1 MLTDIIYE
9 PIISYIFVFTMKF
22 LFTIISLTVF
32 FSNCAQQ
39 NLIDVY
45 CSEDSCTHTVID
57 PEMLMIER
65 WDTLAQS
72 KFWKT
77 VMNLSSD
84 TCIVNIADTR
94 KILGYVD
101 KRKWFDQDEEA
112 KKSFKDS
119 VIDYN
124 CLDSNTRIYI
134 TTGKKDFYLIEEVIP
149 SISKAITVF
158 QDNNVD
164 PWYAQSILLIESPAQ
179 LNYSNAGA
187 YGPFQL
193 MKNVA
198 RKMGLIVNSKLDE
211 RKNFHKSAY
220 AASELLKTICIPN
233 AYRILCEIGDIEPS
247 GNELWFKFLVLHIY
261 HAGAKNVESL
271 LAQQEKPLQGMEL
284 IKWMWTN
291 EYGNFKN
298 ASQNYSQL
306 AIAAMLTLQDIVLAD
321 CDYIFQCNSDY
332 SPNY

>member
-1 MLTDIIYE
+1 
-9 PIISYIFVFTMKF
+9 MKY
-22 LFTIISLTVF
+22 LIVIISLIST
-32 FSNCAQQ
+32 FSFTAQQ
-39 NLIDVY
+39 QLIDIY
-45 CSEDSCTHTVID
+45 CSDDSCTHTVID
-57 PEMLMIER
+57 PEMLVVER
-65 WDTLAQS
+65 WDILAQS

-77 VMNLSSD
+77 VMNLSGD

-94 KILGYVD
+94 EILGYVEKD
-101 KRKWFDQDEEA
+101 KWFDQDEEE
-112 KKSFKDS
+112 KKSYKDS

-124 CLDSNTRIYI
+124 CLDSNTKIYI
-134 TTGKKDFYLIEEVIP
+134 TSGKKEFYLIEEVIP

-198 RKMGLIVNSKLDE
+198 RTMGLIVNSKLDE
-211 RKNFHKSAY
+211 RKDFDKSAY
-220 AASELLKTICIPN
+220 AASQLLKTICIPQ
-233 AYRILCEIGDIEPS
+233 AYRILCEVGDIEPK

-261 HAGAKNVESL
+261 HAGARNVESL
-271 LAQQEKPLQGMEL
+271 LSQQEEPLQGMDL

-298 ASQNYSQL
+298 ASQNYSQV
-306 AIAAMLTLQDIVLAD
+306 AIAAMLTLQDIVLED
-321 CDYIFQCNSDY
+321 CDYIFQCNDNY
-332 SPNY
+332 STNY

>member
-1 MLTDIIYE
+1 
-9 PIISYIFVFTMKF
+9 MKY
-22 LFTIISLTVF
+22 LIVIISLIST
-32 FSNCAQQ
+32 FSFTAQQ
-39 NLIDVY
+39 QLIDIY
-45 CSEDSCTHTVID
+45 CSDDSCTHTVID
-57 PEMLMIER
+57 PEMLVVER
-65 WDTLAQS
+65 WDILAQS

-77 VMNLSSD
+77 VMNLSGD

-94 KILGYVD
+94 EILGYVEKD
-101 KRKWFDQDEEA
+101 KWFDQDEEE
-112 KKSFKDS
+112 KKSYKDS

-124 CLDSNTRIYI
+124 CLDSNTKIYI
-134 TTGKKDFYLIEEVIP
+134 TSGKKEFYLIEEVIP

-198 RKMGLIVNSKLDE
+198 RTMGLTVNSKLDE
-211 RKNFHKSAY
+211 RKDFDKSAY
-220 AASELLKTICIPN
+220 AASQLLKTICIPQ
-233 AYRILCEIGDIEPS
+233 AYRILCEVGDIEPK

-261 HAGAKNVESL
+261 HAGARNVESL
-271 LAQQEKPLQGMEL
+271 LSQQEEPLQGMDL

-306 AIAAMLTLQDIVLAD
+306 AIAAMLTLQDIVLED
-321 CDYIFQCNSDY
+321 CDYIFQCNDNY
-332 SPNY
+332 STNY

>member
-1 MLTDIIYE
+1 
-9 PIISYIFVFTMKF
+9 MKY
-22 LFTIISLTVF
+22 LIVIISLIST
-32 FSNCAQQ
+32 FSFTAQQ
-39 NLIDVY
+39 QLIDIY
-45 CSEDSCTHTVID
+45 CSDDSCTHTVID
-57 PEMLMIER
+57 PEMLVVER
-65 WDTLAQS
+65 WDILAQS

-94 KILGYVD
+94 EILGYVEKD
-101 KRKWFDQDEEA
+101 KWFDQDEEE
-112 KKSFKDS
+112 KKSYKDS

-124 CLDSNTRIYI
+124 CLDSNTKIYI
-134 TTGKKDFYLIEEVIP
+134 TSGKKEFYLIEEVIP

-198 RKMGLIVNSKLDE
+198 RTMGLTVNSKLDE
-211 RKNFHKSAY
+211 RKDFDKSAY
-220 AASELLKTICIPN
+220 AASKLLKTICIPQ
-233 AYRILCEIGDIEPS
+233 AYRILCEVGDIEPK

-261 HAGAKNVESL
+261 HAGARNVESL
-271 LAQQEKPLQGMEL
+271 LSQQEEPLQGMDL

-298 ASQNYSQL
+298 ASQNYSQV
-306 AIAAMLTLQDIVLAD
+306 AIAAMLTLQDIVLED
-321 CDYIFQCNSDY
+321 CDYIFQCNDNYSTDY
-332 SPNY
+332 

>member
-1 MLTDIIYE
+1 L
-9 PIISYIFVFTMKF
+9 V
-22 LFTIISLTVF
+22 V
-32 FSNCAQQ
+32 
-39 NLIDVY
+39 
-45 CSEDSCTHTVID
+45 
-57 PEMLMIER
+57 ER
-65 WDTLAQS
+65 WDILAQS

-94 KILGYVD
+94 EILGYVEKD
-101 KRKWFDQDEEA
+101 KWFDQDEEE
-112 KKSFKDS
+112 KKSYKDS

-124 CLDSNTRIYI
+124 CLDSNTKIYI
-134 TTGKKDFYLIEEVIP
+134 TSGKKEFYLIEEVIP

-198 RKMGLIVNSKLDE
+198 RTMGLTVNSKLDE
-211 RKNFHKSAY
+211 RKDFDKSAY
-220 AASELLKTICIPN
+220 AASQLLKTICIPQ
-233 AYRILCEIGDIEPS
+233 AYRILCEVGDIEPK

-261 HAGAKNVESL
+261 HAGARNVESL
-271 LAQQEKPLQGMEL
+271 LSQQEEPLQGMDL

-306 AIAAMLTLQDIVLAD
+306 AIAAMLTLQDIVLED
-321 CDYIFQCNSDY
+321 CDYIFQCNDNY
-332 SPNY
+332 STNY